1 MPTAKKGVKG
11 RRVAVS
17 WGSVTRT
24 IKGKKTKVPALSLV
38 KESVIAL
45 TGLKPFKQTAALKL
59 TKDKKGRTRIAS
71 QGLTRSASR
80 HVLVWCGEY
89 GGGKSKAKKW
99 HRVPLPTGISLAV
112 ASKQL
117 QGGKKVVEVRTPST
131 LPGQTAKL
139 KAAPAAK
146 K

>member
-1 MPTAKKGVKG
+1 MPTKKGVKG

-59 TKDKKGRTRIAS
+59 TKDKKGRTRIAAP
-71 QGLTRSASR
+71 GLTRSATR
-80 HVLVWCGEY
+80 HVLVWTGEY
-89 GGGKSKAKKW
+89 GKGKSKQKVW

-131 LPGQTAKL
+131 LPGRSAIL

>member
-1 MPTAKKGVKG
+1 MATAKKGIKG

-17 WGSVTRT
+17 WGAVTRT

-38 KESVIAL
+38 KESVITV

-71 QGLTRSASR
+71 QGLTRTASR
-80 HVLVWCGEY
+80 YVLAWAGEY
-89 GGGKSKAKKW
+89 GGKKKAKKW
-99 HRVPLPTGISLAV
+99 HRIPIPAGISLAN
-112 ASKQL
+112 AAKQL
-117 QGGKKVVEVRTPST
+117 QGGKKVVEVKFPST

-146 K
+146 